1 MLTFLFHNDSVV
13 DFNQLTSNLRFSLVK
28 VDFNIIKNY
37 KNRMKLLH
45 MDNFERNGSNQIKKL
60 KSITQWRKVKKFI
73 IIKKK
78 RRGQKVG
85 VITV

>member
-1 MLTFLFHNDSVV
+1 
-13 DFNQLTSNLRFSLVK
+13 
-28 VDFNIIKNY
+28 
-37 KNRMKLLH
+37 MKLLH